1 MRLWILDTDV
11 IIDLLEMG
19 VFDKL
24 ADLHEIHT
32 ASSVIDEVQYYW
44 KEGRKVLVD
53 FRNQYIQTGL
63 VEELSASADEIRNV
77 LSQLPP
83 LKQDAL
89 DPGELESLAVLVRDH
104 DLIFC
109 SRDAA
114 AIRAMPFL
122 DVTERGISVEFLLRS
137 SGLQIKDL
145 KDYHTDEYLKSNLSI
160 GQMDK
165 LFRWTP

>member
-24 ADLHEIHT
+24 VELHEIHT
-32 ASSVIDEVQYYW
+32 ASAVIDEVQHYW
-44 KEGRKVLVD
+44 QGESKVPVD
-53 FRNQYIQTGL
+53 FRNQYIQTEL

-77 LSQLPP
+77 LSKLPP

-89 DPGELESLAVLVRDH
+89 DPGELESLAVLVRDRN
-104 DLIFC
+104 LIFC
-109 SRDAA
+109 CRDAA

-122 DVTERGISVEFLLRS
+122 DVTERGISVESLLS
-137 SGLQIKDL
+137 KSGLQRSDL
-145 KDYHTDEYLKSNLSI
+145 KDSHTDEYLKSNLSI
-160 GQMDK
+160 GQKDK
-165 LFRWTP
+165 IYSWTR